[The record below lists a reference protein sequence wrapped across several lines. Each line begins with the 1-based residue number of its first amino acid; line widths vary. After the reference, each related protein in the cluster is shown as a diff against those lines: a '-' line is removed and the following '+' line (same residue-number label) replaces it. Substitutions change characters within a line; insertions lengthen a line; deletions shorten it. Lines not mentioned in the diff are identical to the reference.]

1 MRRFLLFSMVA
12 LACSAGV
19 VLADSKDIER
29 EIKAQQSAAKDLEA
43 LDANKVVAD
52 EISLLRTW
60 LDEAFNKQ
68 GRAREVLDRCLAQAD
83 LIRLKIA
90 VAKVMAEADS
100 KERAVMEAKA
110 RVKATQKALEEA
122 TVKKKAM
129 EMNAK

>member
-1 MRRFLLFSMVA
+1 MVA
-12 LACSAGV
+12 LVCSAGAA
-19 VLADSKDIER
+19 LADSKDIER

-43 LDANKVVAD
+43 LDARKVVAD

-83 LIRLKIA
+83 LIRLKLA
-90 VAKVMAEADS
+90 VSKVTAEAAS
-100 KERAVMEAKA
+100 KEREAKEA
-110 RVKATQKALEEA
+110 KERVVRTKQALEDA
-122 TVKKKAM
+122 IVKKKAM